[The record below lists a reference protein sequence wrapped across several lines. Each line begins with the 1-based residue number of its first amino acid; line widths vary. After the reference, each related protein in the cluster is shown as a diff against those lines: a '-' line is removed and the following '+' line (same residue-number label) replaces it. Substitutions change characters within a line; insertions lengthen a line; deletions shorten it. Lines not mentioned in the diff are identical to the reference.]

1 MDQAAGNATNRVQMN
16 IFVVERA
23 PEIRKRLVAMVG
35 RVAGINVIGEGNTVG
50 EATGAIERGEAQS
63 LLLGLQHR
71 VGGDLEALARLKQ
84 ARPAL
89 RAIVLANSASQQYM
103 QASLAAGAEFCL
115 DKSREFGLVPD
126 ILRKWA
132 EAAGA
137 ALDVKTAG
145 LNHTEKEKRDD

>member
-1 MDQAAGNATNRVQMN
+1 MN

-50 EATGAIERGEAQS
+50 EVTGAIERGEAQS
-63 LLLGLQHR
+63 LLVGLQQTG
-71 VGGDLEALARLKQ
+71 GGDLEALARLKQ

-89 RAIVLANSASQQYM
+89 RAIVLSNSTSLQYM
-103 QASLAAGAEFCL
+103 QASRAAGAEFCL
-115 DKSREFGLVPD
+115 DKYREFGLVPD
-126 ILRKWA
+126 ILRKWV

-137 ALDVKTAG
+137 
-145 LNHTEKEKRDD
+145 RPSM